1 MYVNMQ
7 IQDKETKILFLRF
20 FETYFSALELS
31 LSLGTLLDMA
41 ILVSALVFAGLQVSL
56 STSHLQVEVDRLA
69 QTCSDLS
76 PKRDGRRVSCLSW
89 LGGRGWPGP
98 RS

>member
-41 ILVSALVFAGLQVSL
+41 ILASALVFAGLWASL
-56 STSHLQVEVDRLA
+56 STSHLQVEVD
-69 QTCSDLS
+69 TS
-76 PKRDGRRVSCLSW
+76 
-89 LGGRGWPGP
+89 
-98 RS
+98 